1 MGELKA
7 SESHQE
13 DLSGTTLDH
22 FRIEA
27 VVGRGGMGVV
37 YRAVDERLHRFVA
50 LKVLLLE
57 ISQDPERRSRFLRE
71 ARVAASLGHPNIAG
85 VYEVGEDR
93 GRIFI
98 AMEFVEGQTLRAC
111 LSSPMLLGTALR
123 LAAQIARGMAG
134 AHDKGV
140 LHRDLKPDNVMV
152 TPEGIAKILDFGV
165 AKQLTPAEI
174 KTSVGVVEHVTAQ
187 GFILGTPG
195 YMSPEQAMG
204 RTLDHRSDIFSF
216 GVLLYEMTT
225 GGKPFTG
232 SAMDMLIAVA
242 RDTPAPPSSKSP
254 RVNAELERVIL
265 RCMARQPKDRY
276 PTARVL
282 CDALE
287 PLAGGTVASSA
298 ILLAAQPSSSAMSTM
313 TMTMAGGAGVTSASV
328 RPAPLASR
336 VLPSGTVTLLASDVE
351 SSIQLLQDKG
361 DRFDESL
368 RRYHALQRE
377 LIARHG
383 GHVVDTT
390 WDGATAVF
398 ATAESAVVAAS
409 SVQRAMHAERW
420 PDGCDVQVRMGIHTG
435 EPKLTGD
442 RYVGLDVHRAVC
454 IGASAGGGRV
464 LLSAATRDGLKESR
478 DVVLQDLG
486 LRRVQELRYPEHLF
500 ELEIAGLERK
510 LPSFQSVAGWGNSL
524 PAQPTTFIG
533 RAEEIES
540 IVSMLRRRDLRLVT
554 LSGPGGTGKT
564 RLSLEVGRALLGDF
578 EAGVVQ
584 VLLASVTDPELV
596 PAMIGQALGVHE
608 LPGKPIL
615 ESVKARIGASR
626 MLLLLDNFEQVVGA
640 SPAIAELLAACSELK
655 LLVTTRQPLKLR
667 AEREYPVP
675 PLTLPSAAP
684 SPRGAP
690 QAPCEAVRLF
700 VERVRDVKPSFELTP
715 ENEPVLEAI
724 VTRLDGLPLAIEL
737 AASRMRMLT
746 PQSILDR
753 LHDRLG
759 FLKGGARDLAERQQT
774 LRAAINWSYNLLDEA
789 EKTLFRRIS
798 VFQGGFSPES
808 AEEVCGFDAGP
819 PLDVFEGLSSLS
831 DKSLLT
837 QNEVD
842 GEPRL
847 ATLETIHEYALGEL
861 KPTPDFAVARARHA
875 AHFVS
880 VVEERSRGFMG
891 RDQRRSIGWMIT
903 EADNVRAALSW
914 AIEQPTAETTSRLML
929 ELVWYWVPQ
938 GHLAEARGWATR
950 ALEQTARLGRTRA
963 RAEVLEVAGW
973 LSLFS
978 GDFPGA
984 FPFSEE
990 SVAIYRELGTEA
1002 DSARAKI
1009 VLGSA
1014 SAALGKIPEGPELL
1028 LEACATCRERGDD
1041 YGRTVALIALGE
1053 VARAM
1058 EEKDQARAYY
1068 EEAMVLLRAMKNT
1081 FWPGLLIQNL
1091 AHFQLHDGDWRGAAR
1106 LLVETLELGLEYD
1119 YPMMVN
1125 LYLAAMAGVAVVRGE
1140 PAEGVRLLGTVDAL
1154 LKSLGASFEP
1164 TDQAELDRNLTAAK
1178 SALGEDVFAAA
1189 FAEGMTHSRGQ
1200 AIAATIKLRS

>member
-1 MGELKA
+1 MGEKKP
-7 SESHQE
+7 SESYQE

-27 VVGRGGMGVV
+27 VIGRGGMGVV
-37 YRAVDERLHRFVA
+37 YRAVDERLQRFVA

-57 ISQDPERRSRFLRE
+57 ISHDPERRSRFLRE
-71 ARVAASLGHPNIAG
+71 ARVAASLAHPNIAG
-85 VYEVGEDR
+85 VHEVGEDQ

-98 AMEFVEGQTLRAC
+98 AMEFVAGQTLRAC
-111 LSSPMLLGTALR
+111 LNAPMLLGTALQ
-123 LAAQIARGMAG
+123 LALQIARGMTG
-134 AHDKGV
+134 AHEKGV

-152 TPEGIAKILDFGV
+152 TPDGIAKILDFGV
-165 AKQLTPAEI
+165 AKQLSPAEI
-174 KTSVGVVEHVTAQ
+174 DVPAGAEHVTAQ

-204 RTLDHRSDIFSF
+204 RALDPRSDIFSF
-216 GVLLYEMTT
+216 GVLLYEMAT

-265 RCMARQPKDRY
+265 RCMAWQPADRY
-276 PTARVL
+276 PTARMV
-282 CDALE
+282 CEALE
-287 PLAGGTVASSA
+287 PMTDGVLTRSS
-298 ILLAAQPSSSAMSTM
+298 ILIAAQPFSSSMSMM
-313 TMTMAGGAGVTSASV
+313 TMKVGAVTSVDGA
-328 RPAPLASR
+328 PAPPPAR
-336 VLPSGTVTLLASDVE
+336 ILPSGTVTLLASDIE
-351 SSIQLLQDKG
+351 SSLQLLQDKG

-368 RRYHALQRE
+368 RRYHALLRE
-377 LIARHG
+377 LIERHG

-390 WDGATAVF
+390 WDGATAAFAAAASAVAA
-398 ATAESAVVAAS
+398 ATA
-409 SVQRAMHAERW
+409 VQRAMHAERW
-420 PDGCDVQVRMGIHTG
+420 PDGCDLRVRMGIHTG
-435 EPKLTGD
+435 EPKLAGD
-442 RYVGLDVHRAVC
+442 RYVGLDVHRAAR

-500 ELEIAGLERK
+500 ELEIPGRDRK
-510 LPSFQSVAGWGNSL
+510 LASFHSIIGWGNSL
-524 PAQPTTFIG
+524 PTQPTTFIG
-533 RAEEIES
+533 RAEEIAS
-540 IVSMLRRRDLRLVT
+540 IVGMLRRSDLRLVT

-564 RLSLEVGRALLGDF
+564 RLSLEVGRALFGDF
-578 EAGVVQ
+578 NAGVVQ

-640 SPAIAELLAACSELK
+640 SPAIADLLGACSALK

-675 PLTLPSAAP
+675 PLALPSAEPAA
-684 SPRGAP
+684 SGAP
-690 QAPCEAVRLF
+690 RSPCEAVRLF

-746 PQSILDR
+746 PQSILER

-774 LRAAINWSYNLLDEA
+774 LRAAIDWSYNLLDEA
-789 EKTLFRRIS
+789 EKTLFRRLS
-798 VFQGGFSPES
+798 VFRDGFSPES
-808 AEEVCGFDAGP
+808 AEEVCSFEDGLK
-819 PLDVFEGLSSLS
+819 LDVFEGISSLS
-831 DKSLLT
+831 DQSLLT

-847 ATLETIHEYALGEL
+847 GTLETIHEYALGEL
-861 KPTPDFAVARARHA
+861 RPTPDFAVARARHA

-880 VVEERSRGFMG
+880 IVAELSRGFMG
-891 RDQRRSIGWMIT
+891 RDQRRSIGRMIT

-914 AIEQPTAETTSRLML
+914 AIEQPTAETTSRLMRA
-929 ELVWYWVPQ
+929 LVWYWIPQ
-938 GHLAEARGWATR
+938 GHLAEGRGWATR

-973 LSLFS
+973 LFLFS
-978 GDFPGA
+978 GDYPGA
-984 FPFSEE
+984 FPFCEE
-990 SVAIYRELGTEA
+990 SVAIYRELGVES
-1002 DSARAKI
+1002 DGARAKI
-1009 VLGSA
+1009 ALGTT
-1014 SAALGKIPEGPELL
+1014 SAALGKIPEGPELV
-1028 LEACATCRERGDD
+1028 LEASVTCRERGDD
-1041 YGRTVALIALGE
+1041 YGRTIALIGLGE

-1068 EEAMVLLRAMKNT
+1068 EEAMVLLRAMKNMY
-1081 FWPGLLIQNL
+1081 WPGLLIQNL
-1091 AHFQLHDGDWRGAAR
+1091 AHLQLHEGDWRGAAQM
-1106 LLVETLELGLEYD
+1106 LVETLELGLEFD

-1140 PAEGVRLLGTVDAL
+1140 PAEGARLLGTVDAL

-1178 SALGEDVFAAA
+1178 AALGEDAFAAA
-1189 FAEGMTHSRGQ
+1189 WAEGVTRSRGR